1 MLNFLAHVWVYGLLA
16 ALVVTIFIIATG
28 PDDK

>member
-1 MLNFLAHVWVYGLLA
+1 MASFLAHVWVYGLLIV
-16 ALVVTIFIIATG
+16 LITTIFIAATG